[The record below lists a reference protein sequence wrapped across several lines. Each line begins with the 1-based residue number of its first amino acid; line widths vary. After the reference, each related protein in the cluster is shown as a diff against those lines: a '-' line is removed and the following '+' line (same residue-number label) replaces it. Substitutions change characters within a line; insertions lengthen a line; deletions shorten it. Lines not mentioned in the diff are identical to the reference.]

1 MRSMPGS
8 TRAEPL
14 FVYGTLLEGES
25 NAGLLAGVVRK
36 PATIEGTL
44 WMAPAGYPALV
55 VGSGTSIA
63 GEVVEVDAAR
73 LKVLDVLEGV
83 PNLYTRARHEVH
95 TKSGPL
101 SAFVYVI
108 SEREARAR
116 NYRPLTARDWRH
128 LSR

>member
-1 MRSMPGS
+1 MPGS

-25 NAGLLAGVVRK
+25 NAGLLAGLPRK
-36 PATIEGTL
+36 TASIEGRL

-55 VGSGTSIA
+55 VGSGASIA
-63 GEVVEVDAAR
+63 GELVEVDAAR
-73 LKVLDVLEGV
+73 LVVLDVLEGV
-83 PNLYTRARHEVH
+83 PNLYTRERHDVQS
-95 TKSGPL
+95 KSGTV

-108 SEREARAR
+108 NEREARAR
-116 NYRPLTARDWRH
+116 SYRPLTTRDWRH

>member
-1 MRSMPGS
+1 MRGS

-25 NAGLLAGVVRK
+25 NAGLLAGLSRRA
-36 PATIEGTL
+36 ATIEGRL

-55 VGSGTSIA
+55 VGSGAAIA
-63 GEVVEVDAAR
+63 GELVEVDAAR
-73 LKVLDVLEGV
+73 LAVLDVLEGV
-83 PNLYTRARHEVH
+83 PNLYTRARHAVH
-95 TKSGPL
+95 SKSGTV

-108 SEREARAR
+108 TEREARAR

>member
-1 MRSMPGS
+1 MPGS

-25 NAGLLAGVVRK
+25 NAGLLAGIARHE
-36 PATIEGTL
+36 ATIEGRL

-55 VGSGTSIA
+55 VGSGGTIA
-63 GEVVEVDAAR
+63 GELVEVDAAR
-73 LKVLDVLEGV
+73 LTVLDVLEGV
-83 PNLYTRARHEVH
+83 PNLYARTKHTVH
-95 TKSGPL
+95 ARGTTI
-101 SAFVYVI
+101 SAFVYTVT
-108 SEREARAR
+108 EREARAR